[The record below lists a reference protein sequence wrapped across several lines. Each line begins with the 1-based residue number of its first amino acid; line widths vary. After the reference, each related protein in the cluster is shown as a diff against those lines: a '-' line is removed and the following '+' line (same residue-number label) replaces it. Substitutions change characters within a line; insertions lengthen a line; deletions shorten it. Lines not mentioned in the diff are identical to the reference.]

1 MPRPDAQPSR
11 RYHSLDGLRGV
22 AALSVVGYHM
32 LLVVPTISALYV
44 ANAEPSAFS
53 PEWWLFRTPLRLLT
67 PGPEAVLIFFALS
80 GFVLT
85 LPLLRSPMTLR
96 STAAYYGRRMLRLY
110 VPVWGA
116 IVFALILAALVPRH
130 PGIGSSWLS
139 SHKPPTISALAHDV
153 TLLLGTS
160 NLDSPLWS
168 LGWEVW
174 FSLLLPV
181 LFLLIKVARVHDWWI
196 PAILLLAAISVGA
209 QFHAVAATLPSG
221 WLASHLLQY
230 LPVFGIGMILAG
242 RRETLAALGA
252 RVRHWWIVAV
262 VGLLLLVSPTVF
274 VTNHAGYLPVD
285 AVLGFASLLGVTAVV
300 FLALEAPAA
309 RAFFEARP
317 SQWLGKR
324 SFSIYLVHE
333 PIIVATALLV
343 RADGWLPWILISVAL
358 LPVILLVAEGFY
370 RLVEFPAHRLAQ
382 AVGQRILRTPTPVR
396 STV

>member
-1 MPRPDAQPSR
+1 MPRPDAPSSR
-11 RYHSLDGLRGV
+11 RYHSLDGLRGI

-32 LLVVPTISALYV
+32 LLVVPAISVLYL
-44 ANAEPSAFS
+44 AHREPAAFS

-67 PGPEAVLIFFALS
+67 PGHEAVLIFFVLS

-85 LPLLRSPMTLR
+85 LPLLNSRMTLR
-96 STAAYYGRRMLRLY
+96 STAAYYGRRILRLY

-139 SHKPPTISALAHDV
+139 SHKPPTPTAIVHDV

-181 LFLLIKVARVHDWWI
+181 MFLLIKVARVHDWWI

-209 QFHAVAATLPSG
+209 QFPIVADRLPSG
-221 WLASHLLQY
+221 WLLSHLLQY

-242 RRETLAALGA
+242 RRETLAAWGS
-252 RVRHWWIVAV
+252 RVRHWWLVAV
-262 VGLLLLVSPTVF
+262 VGLLLLVSPSVF
-274 VTNHAGYLPVD
+274 VTNHGGYRIVD
-285 AVLGFASLLGVTAVV
+285 AALGFASLVGVAIVV
-300 FLALEAPAA
+300 FMALEAPRA

-324 SFSIYLVHE
+324 SFSIYLTHE

-343 RADGWLPWILISVAL
+343 RADGWLPWILIAVAL

-370 RLVEFPAHRLAQ
+370 RVVESPAHRLAR
-382 AVGQRILRTPTPVR
+382 AVGRRIQHRAAPVDA
-396 STV
+396 TV